1 VIPFLVRRL
10 LSLVPTLVGITL
22 IAYLILN
29 LVPSDPVLTWS
40 TGGRLPSAEALR
52 HLEAELRIDRGPVL
66 RYLDWIGSLLAGDLG
81 RSLKDGRP
89 VTTIVAEALPWTL
102 ALNACA
108 LLAIYG
114 LALPFGYLGAQAPGS
129 IADRLGSWILL
140 WLYAVPAFAAA
151 LVLQQFL
158 SVQLRILPL
167 QGVGDPHSP
176 AAGIAGGIDLLR
188 HLILPAFCLALS
200 GWAFVARYARAA
212 FRSVIGRAFLVM
224 ARARGSSRPRAALHV
239 AAGSAVSFV
248 TLFGA
253 LLPGLVRGSVIVE
266 QIFSWPGLGRL
277 YLAAVQ
283 ARDYPVVLGL
293 TLLSAVAVL
302 LGQLLVDLLYLLVDP
317 RTRVGLVGEAA
328 DV

>member
-1 VIPFLVRRL
+1 LIAFVVRRL
-10 LSLVPTLVGITL
+10 LSLLPTLVGISL
-22 IAYLILN
+22 IAFFLLN

-40 TGGRLPSAEALR
+40 AGGRPPSAEALR
-52 HLEAELRIDRGPVL
+52 HLEAELRIDRHPAL
-66 RYLDWIGSLLAGDLG
+66 RYLDWVGALLKGDLG
-81 RSLKDGRP
+81 HSLKDGRP
-89 VTTIVAEALPWTL
+89 VATIVAEALPWTL
-102 ALNACA
+102 LLNAWA

-129 IADRLGSWILL
+129 IADRLGGWVLL

-151 LVLQQFL
+151 LVLQQLL

-176 AAGIAGGIDLLR
+176 TSGIAAGFDLAR

-200 GWAFVARYARAA
+200 GWAFVARYSRAA

-224 ARARGSSRPRAALHV
+224 ARARGSSRTRAALHV

-253 LLPGLVRGSVIVE
+253 LLPGLVSGSVIVE
-266 QIFSWPGLGRL
+266 QVFSWPGLGRL

-302 LGQLLVDLLYLLVDP
+302 IGQLVVDLLYLLVDP
-317 RTRVGLVGEAA
+317 RTRVGLVGDAG
-328 DV
+328 DG